1 MGKRMKKW
9 GKRLL
14 KFVIY
19 FTIFLVLLVIFLE
32 WWLQIDPPEVAD
44 KSAIELKREKI
55 SPTFYKIGK
64 NWVRKN
70 ELGLYEGYIE
80 GAPFERG
87 AILGNLIQELM
98 ASQEEYFIAQ
108 IDKMI
113 PSRTYLYLLRY
124 LIGFFNRNI
133 DEYVPLEYQ
142 LEIYGESHF
151 APEGYDAIGDAFER
165 MLNYHGAHDIGHAL
179 QDYALVG
186 CTSFSGWDEKS
197 KDSSLIIGRNFDFY
211 VGDDFAKDKMIL
223 FINPDEGH
231 KFAMVTWAGMIGVTS
246 GMNEKG
252 LTVTLN
258 AARSEMPTSAK
269 TPIAIVARQILQ
281 YAENIEEAYAIA
293 KEMETFVSETI
304 MIGSAQDGKTALIEK
319 SISTTS
325 LLMPDSSAII
335 CSNHY
340 QSDSFAHDSSNLKN
354 IEESASFY
362 RQQRTNELL
371 NRYDTLDYKNV
382 AAILRDRGGLHDED
396 IGMGNEKALN
406 QLIAHHGVV
415 FMPEKGLI
423 WLSTNPYQL
432 GAFAAYDLNEVFNN
446 YPDLKEDKEIKVDS
460 LTIAADPFL
469 ASSAYKGYLRF
480 RALKKQLQK
489 ISEENK
495 EFDKLEH
502 DKALEIQKVNPN
514 YYHAHELAGNL
525 YKARKQWDLAIEAY
539 EKALSLEIATLKE
552 RKTIE
557 MALSECLE
565 AKKTWTSEE

>member
-9 GKRLL
+9 GKRLF
-14 KFVIY
+14 KFLIY
-19 FTIFLVLLVIFLE
+19 FTIFLVLFVIFLE
-32 WWLQIDPPEVAD
+32 WWLRIDPPEVAD
-44 KSAIELKREKI
+44 KSPIELKREEI

-64 NWVRKN
+64 NWIRKN

-87 AILGNLIQELM
+87 AVWGNLIQELL
-98 ASQEEYFIAQ
+98 ASQEEYFVAQ
-108 IDKMI
+108 IDEMI

-211 VGDDFAKDKMIL
+211 VGDDFAKDKIIL

-325 LLMPDSSAII
+325 LLMPDSNSII

-340 QSDSFAHDSSNLKN
+340 QSDSFTNDPSNLQN

-415 FMPEKGLI
+415 FMPEKRLM

-432 GAFAAYDLNEVFNN
+432 GAFAAYDLNEVFSK

-460 LTIAADPFL
+460 LTIEADPFL
-469 ASSAYKGYLRF
+469 ASEEYKKYLRF
-480 RALKKQLQK
+480 RELKKHLQK
-489 ISEENK
+489 ISQESK

-502 DKALEIQKVNPN
+502 EQAVEIQEINPN

-525 YKARKQWDLAIEAY
+525 YKAREQWDLAITAY
-539 EKALSLEIATLKE
+539 QKALSLEIATLKE
-552 RKTIE
+552 RKNIE

-565 AKKTWTSEE
+565 MTRKQEN